1 MSRDMVYES
10 VPHVDR
16 RAGDNL
22 VAGQNNATIILGRDR
37 NGPVDSGYGSRE
49 KDGGKGAGAMHLIVG
64 RKAEDPSVADD
75 AATFYLSAKTD
86 PDDQAATTGVGSAV
100 KGKSAA
106 VMRAD
111 CVRIVP
117 REDFKLSV
125 GKAYMIMTAD
135 GKIVIDGDVQL
146 GKGAADRI
154 IRGDAFSTVWAGHT
168 HPTPTGV
175 SGPPQ
180 PLPQS
185 VFSPRNKVG

>member
-1 MSRDMVYES
+1 MSRDMVYEE
-10 VPHVDR
+10 VPRVSR

-22 VAGQNNATIILGRDR
+22 VAGQNNSTILLGRDR
-37 NGPVDSGYGSRE
+37 MGSVDSGYGSRSN
-49 KDGGKGAGAMHLIVG
+49 DGGKGAGAMHLVVG
-64 RKAEDPSVADD
+64 RKTEDPSIADD
-75 AATFYLSAKTD
+75 SATVYLSAKSD
-86 PDDQAATTGVGSAV
+86 PDSQAGTDGVGPVQKA
-100 KGKSAA
+100 KSTA

-117 REDFKLSV
+117 RTDFKLSV
-125 GKAYMIMTAD
+125 GKAFMTMSAD

-146 GKGAADRI
+146 GKDASDRI
-154 IRGDAFSTVWAGHT
+154 IRGDAFSNVWGAHT

-180 PLPQS
+180 PLPPN